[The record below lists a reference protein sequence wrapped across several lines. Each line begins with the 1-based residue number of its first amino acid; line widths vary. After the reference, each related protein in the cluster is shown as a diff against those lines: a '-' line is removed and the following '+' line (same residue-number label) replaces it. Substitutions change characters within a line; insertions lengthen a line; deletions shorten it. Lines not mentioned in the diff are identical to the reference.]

1 MIDESAGLS
10 IRRQCELL
18 KVARSRYY
26 RGPAE
31 ESEENLKIMEHMD
44 RLHLEAP
51 EAGARMLA
59 QLLRDD
65 GYGPI
70 GRRRVRRLMRVMGME
85 AIYTRPRTSQREPG
99 AHIYPYLL
107 GNITTDHPNQAWC
120 TDITYVPMERGF
132 MYLTA
137 IMDWYSRK
145 ILAWEVSNTMDVGLC
160 LRVLEKAI
168 AQTGTTPEIMNTDQ
182 GSQYTSDDWIGKL
195 VEHDIR
201 VSMDGKG
208 RWRDN
213 VVIER
218 FWRTVKYDDIYLWR
232 YANGTELRR
241 GLERYIKRYN
251 DRRPH
256 SSLEH
261 ATPSAVYSDRVQLE
275 AA

>member
-1 MIDESAGLS
+1 MVDPGDGPSV
-10 IRRQCELL
+10 RRQCELL
-18 KVARSRYY
+18 NVPRSRYY

-31 ESEENLKIMEHMD
+31 ESEENLRIMKHMD

-51 EAGARMLA
+51 EAGARSLA
-59 QLLRDD
+59 KYLRRD
-65 GYGPI
+65 GYGRV
-70 GRRRVRRLMRVMGME
+70 GRRRVSRLMSLMGIE
-85 AIYTRPRTSQREPG
+85 PIYTRPKTSRREKG

-107 GNITTDHPNQAWC
+107 RNITINRPNQVWC

-145 ILAWEVSNTMDVGLC
+145 VLAWEASNTMDVELC
-160 LRVLEKAI
+160 SGVLEKAI
-168 AQTGTTPEIMNTDQ
+168 ARTGATPEIMNTDQ
-182 GSQYTSDDWIGKL
+182 GSQYTSEDWIGKL
-195 VEHDIR
+195 VEHGISI
-201 VSMDGKG
+201 SMDGKG

-218 FWRTVKYDDIYLWR
+218 FWRTVKYDDIYLWN

-241 GLERYIKRYN
+241 GLERYIRRYN
-251 DRRPH
+251 ERRPH
-256 SSLEH
+256 TALND
-261 ATPSAVYSDRVQLE
+261 ATPSEVYSGAAGSE

>member
-1 MIDESAGLS
+1 MIDASAPLS

-18 KVARSRYY
+18 KVSRSRYY

-51 EAGARMLA
+51 EAGARTLA
-59 QLLRDD
+59 SMLRDD
-65 GYGPI
+65 GFGRV
-70 GRRRVRRLMRVMGME
+70 GRRRVGRLMGVMGME
-85 AIYTRPRTSQREPG
+85 AIYPRPKTSRRDPD

-107 GNITTDHPNQAWC
+107 GNIKIEHPNQVWC

-145 ILAWEVSNTMDVGLC
+145 VLAWEISNTMDVGFC
-160 LRVLEKAI
+160 LRVLESAI
-168 AQTGTTPEIMNTDQ
+168 TITGTTPEIMNTDQ
-182 GSQYTSDDWIGKL
+182 GSQYTSADWIGKL
-195 VEHDIR
+195 VEHGISI
-201 VSMDGKG
+201 SMDGKG

-232 YANGTELRR
+232 YGNGTELRR

-251 DRRPH
+251 ERRPH
-256 SSLEH
+256 TSLDR
-261 ATPSAVYSDRVQLE
+261 ATPSAVYSGRVQLE